1 MIPFRIGYV
10 IGVVI
15 QYDGTNDFD
24 AIPICP
30 SVELS
35 H

>member
-24 AIPICP
+24 AIPIALRW
-30 SVELS
+30 S
-35 H
+35 